1 MSYNNI
7 IDKSICYKCN
17 NKKTEEEI
25 INDDNLKEIKLFCK
39 NENCEYEYKKKK
51 YIEKSKL
58 LLNFGKFKFE
68 RIFNVIKNDKKYI
81 EWVLKVN
88 ENNKNIAVV
97 NKNKTIKFL
106 LDNFNEFSK
115 YVE

>member
-1 MSYNNI
+1 MSNNNI

-17 NKKTEEEI
+17 NKKIEEEI
-25 INDDNLKEIKLFCK
+25 INSDNLKEIKLFCK

-58 LLNFGKFKFE
+58 LMNFGRFKNE
-68 RIFNVIKNDKKYI
+68 RIFNVIKNNRSYI
-81 EWVLKVN
+81 DWILKSN
-88 ENNKNIAVV
+88 ENNKNISVV

-106 LDNFNEFSK
+106 IDNFLEFSK